1 MSNKNF
7 SKKLMAIL
15 LTLISIAIIII
26 AFVGIYVQK
35 LNKISNVVPDATYS
49 SEIDG
54 VIEYRFSVDTS
65 TEEKKVYVD
74 NDGNIKGE
82 VEDGKDSQEDDWTNT
97 TGYNIE
103 TKTIMKNADS
113 KLTSENYKKTKEI
126 LEKRLDSMG
135 ATDYSIRL
143 NEETGYMIVELSEN
157 DNTDYLYETGIC
169 TTGKLEVID
178 YQTGVVLIDGSHITN
193 ASEYTYSSDGTNYS
207 VYLNLE
213 FDEEGAN
220 ILNQLSKTYITYTP
234 EGGEETTDYIAITL
248 DGSSIYTTYFGDGTD
263 EFTGS
268 VISVPLGSSITDQD
282 TLSAYVQSAEAVATV
297 INLGELPIVYNNDNT
312 GYLIQSTID
321 DEDLLIVKIV
331 LIVVLAVIT
340 IALSFKYKSK
350 GFLAGVF
357 NCAFIGSVILVL
369 KGLKVVISISSM
381 ISIAVLIF
389 INVLF
394 LVKYLRKLSQGGNAY
409 LEAIKSFYSIIF
421 PFIVVAFVYTINSKN
436 SSVTG
441 IGMTLFWGLLIEILF
456 NSIITR
462 YVLNNCSKK

>member
-1 MSNKNF
+1 MNNKNF

-15 LTLISIAIIII
+15 LTLISVAIIII

-35 LNKISNVVPDATYS
+35 LNKISDVVPEATYS

-54 VIEYRFSVDTS
+54 VLEYRFSVDKS

-74 NDGNIKGE
+74 DDGNIKGE
-82 VEDGKDSQEDDWTNT
+82 LDNGKDSKEDGWINT
-97 TGYNIE
+97 TGYNVE

-143 NEETGYMIVELSEN
+143 NEETGYMVVELSEN
-157 DNTDYLYETGIC
+157 DNTDYLYQTGIC

-178 YQTGVVLIDGSHITN
+178 YQTGVVLIDGSHVTN

-213 FDEEGAN
+213 FDEEGAK
-220 ILNQLSKTYITYTP
+220 ILNELSKTYIKYTP
-234 EGGEETTDYIAITL
+234 EGGTETTDYIAITL

-263 EFTGS
+263 EFTGNVVS
-268 VISVPLGSSITDQD
+268 IPLGSSITDQD
-282 TLSAYVQSAEAVATV
+282 TLSAYTQSAEAVATV
-297 INLGELPIVYNNDNT
+297 INLGELPIVYNKDNS

-321 DEDLLIVKIV
+321 DEDLLIVKVV

-340 IALSFKYKSK
+340 VALSFKYKSK
-350 GFLAGVF
+350 GFLAGIF
-357 NCAFIGSVILVL
+357 NFAFIGSVILVL

-409 LEAIKSFYSIIF
+409 KEAIKSFYSIIF
-421 PFIVVAFVYTINSKN
+421 PFIVVAFVYTICSKN